1 MLETYEYP
9 SGYKLKYLYDS
20 RGNQHEVR
28 TADAANTLL
37 WKANAENQRGQLTQA
52 TMGNGTITDYEWDTY
67 GFPQRNK
74 VSKGTSSILQNLTF
88 SFNSVTGNLNARS
101 DAKRNIL
108 ETFGYDN
115 LLKDRLTYWSATGGA
130 AKTMTYEANGNIL
143 KKTDVST
150 ANTGYIYEGPK
161 PHAVTKVVSPTAA
174 FIEQNQLQNIT
185 YTPFNKIESIS
196 QPGFGSYVRLDF
208 TYGPDNE
215 RRKTFLYKTSSP
227 VTPYET
233 RYYFDDFEV
242 RELYHK
248 SLTEKI
254 HYLYGPDGMFGICM
268 FDGGYQ
274 EIYFIHKD
282 YLGSLTAISDATG
295 NLVESLSY
303 DPWGRRRNADDW
315 NDYNV
320 TSTLFDRG
328 FTGHEHL
335 PQFGLINM
343 NGRVYDPF
351 LARFLSP
358 DPFVQAPD
366 YSQNF
371 NRYSYCVNNPLKYT
385 DPSGEIF
392 GTVFTFLW
400 DLGATI
406 FTKGGIDPWNT
417 SENRREAWM
426 EFDPTAPW
434 SKTNKAL
441 KIDQGLGKT
450 DPNRN
455 EVEKLLQFFSRFT
468 WELPQTLLG
477 NVISHTRNVSGR
489 VENVDYYGGATLVNM
504 KDNSGD
510 RWGFSLGPY
519 INSKNVKA
527 DPNLDPL
534 FRHEYGHTLQSQLVG
549 PYYLSHVALPSLIG
563 QGLDDIGWADHKREW
578 YETQANRM
586 SERYFRNRDPNALTA
601 LPWDDTRY
609 PREYKP
615 NWYWIFAHP
624 PVPFLW
630 LLLY

>member
-1 MLETYEYP
+1 MA
-9 SGYKLKYLYDS
+9 SA
-20 RGNQHEVR
+20 H
-28 TADAANTLL
+28 
-37 WKANAENQRGQLTQA
+37 
-52 TMGNGTITDYEWDTY
+52 
-67 GFPQRNK
+67 GFTVNY
-74 VSKGTSSILQNLTF
+74 S
-88 SFNSVTGNLNARS
+88 
-101 DAKRNIL
+101 
-108 ETFGYDN
+108 
-115 LLKDRLTYWSATGGA
+115 
-130 AKTMTYEANGNIL
+130 
-143 KKTDVST
+143 
-150 ANTGYIYEGPK
+150 
-161 PHAVTKVVSPTAA
+161 
-174 FIEQNQLQNIT
+174 
-185 YTPFNKIESIS
+185 
-196 QPGFGSYVRLDF
+196 
-208 TYGPDNE
+208 
-215 RRKTFLYKTSSP
+215 
-227 VTPYET
+227 
-233 RYYFDDFEV
+233 
-242 RELYHK
+242 
-248 SLTEKI
+248 
-254 HYLYGPDGMFGICM
+254 
-268 FDGGYQ
+268 FDG
-274 EIYFIHKD
+274 
-282 YLGSLTAISDATG
+282 LTAISDATG
-295 NLVESLSY
+295 NLVES
-303 DPWGRRRNADDW
+303 RRSGSLGVWESGGLGVRRLRFCLASMDVGSGFDERSITKTELVQFAAGTQNTEDNCRNPDNR

-328 FTGHEHL
+328 FTGHACPEQSRREHL
-335 PQFGLINM
+335 PTFGLINM

-358 DPFVQAPD
+358 DPFVQAPGNN
-366 YSQNF
+366 QNF

-504 KDNSGD
+504 KDNS
-510 RWGFSLGPY
+510 REKWGFSLGPY
-519 INSKNVKA
+519 INSKNMVA
-527 DPNLDPL
+527 DPYTDDT

-549 PYYLSHVALPSLIG
+549 PYYLTHVALPSLIG